1 MKVKCPSADETK
13 SFPALKCIRTS
24 WKRMKKGNPKMHLPK
39 KASKNQE
46 PKTILTLLSNLGV
59 NISRSPGGR
68 TSLSPNVI
76 TTNNNNNNNRNRSSS
91 LVVPPVIRRK
101 GSSGGSPG
109 SKSLHLSPL
118 ESSLHSSKSHV
129 TLFTFPEPGN
139 SAETSA
145 DSGLSSIL
153 HVHERYLSSE
163 DFHEA
168 LFFER
173 SPKSG
178 QRKRTRKAQN
188 SQKCLSDHK
197 NSVTMSEK
205 KLSVT
210 QL

>member
-1 MKVKCPSADETK
+1 MRKPLQGFQVSRLWLLQKK
-13 SFPALKCIRTS
+13 SKLESFF
-24 WKRMKKGNPKMHLPK
+24 KM
-39 KASKNQE
+39 
-46 PKTILTLLSNLGV
+46 IFLGV

-68 TSLSPNVI
+68 KSLSPNVI
-76 TTNNNNNNNRNRSSS
+76 TNNRNRSSS

-101 GSSGGSPG
+101 GSAGGSPG

-118 ESSLHSSKSHV
+118 EHKSTKSHV
-129 TLFTFPEPGN
+129 TLFTFPEPNNSGN

-178 QRKRTRKAQN
+178 QRKRSRKNNQLQT
-188 SQKCLSDHK
+188 SRS
-197 NSVTMSEK
+197 SEN

>member
-1 MKVKCPSADETK
+1 MNHPQETTHYCTTCF
-13 SFPALKCIRTS
+13 SLD
-24 WKRMKKGNPKMHLPK
+24 
-39 KASKNQE
+39 
-46 PKTILTLLSNLGV
+46 SNDTTFYLGV

-68 TSLSPNVI
+68 SSLSPNVI
-76 TTNNNNNNNRNRSSS
+76 TNNRNRSSS

-101 GSSGGSPG
+101 GSSGESPG

-118 ESSLHSSKSHV
+118 EHKSTKSHV
-129 TLFTFPEPGN
+129 TLFTFPEPNKGSSGSGN

-145 DSGLSSIL
+145 DSGLSSVL

-178 QRKRTRKAQN
+178 QRKRSRKANQQQQP
-188 SQKCLSDHK
+188 SRS
-197 NSVTMSEK
+197 SEK

>member
-1 MKVKCPSADETK
+1 MV
-13 SFPALKCIRTS
+13 
-24 WKRMKKGNPKMHLPK
+24 
-39 KASKNQE
+39 
-46 PKTILTLLSNLGV
+46 
-59 NISRSPGGR
+59 
-68 TSLSPNVI
+68 
-76 TTNNNNNNNRNRSSS
+76 TTTQNNNNRNRSSS

-101 GSSGGSPG
+101 KSNGGSPG

-118 ESSLHSSKSHV
+118 ERGLHSSKSHV
-129 TLFTFPEPGN
+129 TLFTFPEPTGN
-139 SAETSA
+139 STAETSA

-178 QRKRTRKAQN
+178 QRKRSRKSSQN
-188 SQKCLSDHK
+188 RTS
-197 NSVTMSEK
+197 TSEK